1 MMGPQSH
8 GVAPPPDDGGHLGSF
23 TRPDEDLEVG
33 VHDDRRGPDLAY
45 FASRGEPVRRGTGQ
59 IVVLVVGL
67 LLAIPILWSYFVR

>member
-1 MMGPQSH
+1 
-8 GVAPPPDDGGHLGSF
+8 
-23 TRPDEDLEVG
+23 